1 VGHKRWEGRSKNK
14 YSNINHDGPAN
25 QQDGKAYDDQID
37 SKSDKILR
45 KSRNTKSNNLISKSK
60 SSKQESSVLEA
71 SYEEDKMNTKTE
83 KFSNL
88 KQRREDQRGYVY
100 INFNFAYDTTI
111 NYKIN
116 G

>member
-1 VGHKRWEGRSKNK
+1 
-14 YSNINHDGPAN
+14 
-25 QQDGKAYDDQID
+25 
-37 SKSDKILR
+37 
-45 KSRNTKSNNLISKSK
+45 
-60 SSKQESSVLEA
+60 
-71 SYEEDKMNTKTE
+71 MNTKTE